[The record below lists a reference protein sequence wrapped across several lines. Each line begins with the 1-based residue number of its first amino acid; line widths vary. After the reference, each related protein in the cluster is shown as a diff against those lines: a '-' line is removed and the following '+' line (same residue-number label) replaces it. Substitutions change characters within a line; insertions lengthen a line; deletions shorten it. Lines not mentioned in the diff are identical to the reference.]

1 MSASI
6 ALGLL
11 SGGSTATATG
21 PNTAADRLL
30 ALRLALANETRGVAA
45 VAKRSDVQRDVQAF
59 RDAVAKAADAKSLL
73 ANPKALK
80 VLLTANGLSDQIA
93 YPGLVQRALM
103 SDLEDEKSLANKLSD
118 SRWKTTAETY
128 QFAAKGLDVLRNP
141 KVLDTLADAY
151 AEVMWRKGLDE
162 ATPGLS
168 DALTF
173 REQASGVST
182 AYDILGNSVLRRVVT
197 TALGLPPQIAFQ
209 SVETQAKAIT
219 DRLDVSKLKDAKF
232 ADGFARRYLIASAT
246 ADGSSGSPGSDL
258 IALAAR
264 SRSLVV

>member
-11 SGGSTATATG
+11 SGGSAMGAMG
-21 PNTAADRLL
+21 ANTASDRLL
-30 ALRLALANETRGVAA
+30 ALRLALASETRGVAA

-59 RDAVAKAADAKSLL
+59 RDTVAKAADVKSLL
-73 ANPKALK
+73 SNPKALK

-93 YPGLVQRALM
+93 YPGLALRALM
-103 SDLEDEKSLANKLSD
+103 SDPKDTNSLANKLAD
-118 SRWKTTAETY
+118 SRWKTAAETY
-128 QFAAKGLDVLRNP
+128 EFSAKGLDVLRNP
-141 KVLDTLADAY
+141 KVLDTLASAY
-151 AEVMWRKGLDE
+151 AEVVWRKGLDE

-173 REQASGVST
+173 REQAADAST
-182 AYDILGNSVLRRVVT
+182 VYDILGNSVLRRVVT
-197 TALGLPPQIAFQ
+197 TALGLPSQIAFQ

-219 DRLDVSKLKDAKF
+219 DRLDLSKLKDAKF
-232 ADGFARRYLIASAT
+232 VDGFAQRYLIASAT
-246 ADGSSGSPGSDL
+246 ADGSSGSDL